1 MIKNAKD
8 TLLNQNTGCLPDVSS
23 ALLNWL
29 QPMQV
34 NQIVKTTVNYSVVEK
49 LTTINFEGVIEAGT
63 PEQIMMKPE
72 GQRSWKWVS
81 IWTHSTVQLNT
92 DDIVTSLGK
101 SYRIKSKSD
110 WYQYG
115 YINYEAHEDYS
126 V

>member
-8 TLLNQNTGCLPDVSS
+8 ISLNQNTGTLPDVSA

-34 NQIVKTTVNYSVVEK
+34 KQITKKNVNFSVVETVV
-49 LTTINFEGVIEAGT
+49 LINFEGVVENQS
-63 PEQIMMKPE
+63 PEQIMYKPE
-72 GQRSWKWVS
+72 GQRSWKWVA
-81 IWTHSTVQLNT
+81 IWTLATITLNV

-101 SYRIKSKSD
+101 TYRIKNKSD

-115 YINYEAHEDYS
+115 YINYEAVEDWT
-126 V
+126 